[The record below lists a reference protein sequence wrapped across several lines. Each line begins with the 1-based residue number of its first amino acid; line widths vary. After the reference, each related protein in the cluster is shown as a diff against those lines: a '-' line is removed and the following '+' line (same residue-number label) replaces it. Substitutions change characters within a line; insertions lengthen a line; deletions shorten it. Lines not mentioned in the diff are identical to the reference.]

1 MNTGYKHKRLQPL
14 HFTCLISSLL
24 TQYTGYKHKRLQRPA
39 FALYMLDIRPA
50 QYATEE
56 VKQIFLA
63 RKFSWK
69 KSIIEIRLMF
79 CMIKHCQ
86 RHNGAEG

>member
-1 MNTGYKHKRLQPL
+1 MN
-14 HFTCLISSLL
+14 
-24 TQYTGYKHKRLQRPA
+24 TGYKHKRLQRPA

-50 QYATEE
+50 RYATEE

-79 CMIKHCQ
+79 CMIKNIELQ
-86 RHNGAEG
+86 IAKGKINNDITFFVIVENAARSFQ